1 MTTEIAVFLGHRL
14 LTVGVGRPVAP
25 RSLSV
30 APRVPTRYLPGP
42 SSSRLVL
49 PAQLH
54 LRPKGSRG
62 PQPPGGCLLV
72 PSGARWL
79 WAMWALW
86 AGACPRALAA
96 RAAWGTVTRG
106 RCVLTLRYWREQKGW
121 TQTSGGPG
129 SGGSPD
135 EGRTGQ
141 NVWVTGRAASVG
153 QSPAAQGQVS
163 RSSGDWEVGQATPG
177 GATALVE
184 DSGFYG
190 ESRWEAP

>member
-1 MTTEIAVFLGHRL
+1 MLSSWDIGCSQWGGAPSSPEVLKCCPQGADPLPA
-14 LTVGVGRPVAP
+14 RPVQLLAAAP
-25 RSLSV
+25 RAAAP
-30 APRVPTRYLPGP
+30 APRGLAGP
-42 SSSRLVL
+42 SAARGAAYSFPRELVGCEPCGCCRQEPAPELWPSS
-49 PAQLH
+49 Q
-54 LRPKGSRG
+54 
-62 PQPPGGCLLV
+62 PGGLS
-72 PSGARWL
+72 PG
-79 WAMWALW
+79 
-86 AGACPRALAA
+86 
-96 RAAWGTVTRG
+96 G

-121 TQTSGGPG
+121 MQTSGGPG

-135 EGRTGQ
+135 QGRTGQ
-141 NVWVTGRAASVG
+141 NLWVTRRTALVG

>member
-1 MTTEIAVFLGHRL
+1 MLPPGC
-14 LTVGVGRPVAP
+14 RPATCPAHPAPGWCSPRSCTCAP
-25 RSLSV
+25 RARGALS
-30 APRVPTRYLPGP
+30 R
-42 SSSRLVL
+42 
-49 PAQLH
+49 
-54 LRPKGSRG
+54 
-62 PQPPGGCLLV
+62 PGGAYSFPRELV
-72 PSGARWL
+72 GCGPCGHCGQEPVPELWPPARP
-79 WAMWALW
+79 
-86 AGACPRALAA
+86 GGRSP
-96 RAAWGTVTRG
+96 GG

-135 EGRTGQ
+135 QGRTGQ
-141 NVWVTGRAASVG
+141 NVRVTGRAASVG
-153 QSPAAQGQVS
+153 QSPAAQGQVI